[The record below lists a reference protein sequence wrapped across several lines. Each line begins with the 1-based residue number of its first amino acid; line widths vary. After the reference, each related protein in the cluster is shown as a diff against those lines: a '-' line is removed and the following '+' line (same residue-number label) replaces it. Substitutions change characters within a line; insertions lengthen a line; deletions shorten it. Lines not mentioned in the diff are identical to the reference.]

1 MSPFRNALF
10 LILLTICL
18 APAPR
23 AALAAGSDQD
33 RIDALEKRVKEL
45 EELVRHTQPPAP
57 APATKPAVPTETEKR
72 LSALEEKASQRDER
86 ALAFD
91 KIHFHGYGDIHYNN
105 PKRSATV
112 PSNRTLNAETD
123 VHRLVLGAAY
133 DFSDAVRAD
142 FEAEWEHGGA
152 EIEVEYAF
160 LEMDLKPGL
169 SFRAGSLLMPFGP
182 LNEFHEPTNYYS
194 VQRPYVET
202 YLVPTSWQEIGAGL
216 AGRSDDGRHAFRAY
230 LVTGLTAANL
240 TAAEGLHDVSSKG
253 KEGAADDLG
262 LVARYETSALPIEGL
277 RLGFS
282 GYHGEADQSNPAFEN
297 VGISMAQ
304 ADFRYRRKAFELL
317 GSAVTTKITHA
328 DELSV
333 AKGET
338 VGDRQEGWYGEMAYH
353 LTMFEDQVR
362 KTSKELVPFLRHE
375 RFDTHASVPGG
386 FMQGREYDR
395 QVWTTGLAFFPTKS
409 RDVVIKAD
417 VENWRDAGNA
427 TGSRF
432 NLGVGFTF

>member
-142 FEAEWEHGGA
+142 F
-152 EIEVEYAF
+152 
-160 LEMDLKPGL
+160 
-169 SFRAGSLLMPFGP
+169 
-182 LNEFHEPTNYYS
+182 
-194 VQRPYVET
+194 
-202 YLVPTSWQEIGAGL
+202 
-216 AGRSDDGRHAFRAY
+216 
-230 LVTGLTAANL
+230 
-240 TAAEGLHDVSSKG
+240 
-253 KEGAADDLG
+253 
-262 LVARYETSALPIEGL
+262 
-277 RLGFS
+277 
-282 GYHGEADQSNPAFEN
+282 
-297 VGISMAQ
+297 
-304 ADFRYRRKAFELL
+304 
-317 GSAVTTKITHA
+317 
-328 DELSV
+328 
-333 AKGET
+333 
-338 VGDRQEGWYGEMAYH
+338 
-353 LTMFEDQVR
+353 
-362 KTSKELVPFLRHE
+362 
-375 RFDTHASVPGG
+375 
-386 FMQGREYDR
+386 
-395 QVWTTGLAFFPTKS
+395 
-409 RDVVIKAD
+409 
-417 VENWRDAGNA
+417 
-427 TGSRF
+427 
-432 NLGVGFTF
+432 